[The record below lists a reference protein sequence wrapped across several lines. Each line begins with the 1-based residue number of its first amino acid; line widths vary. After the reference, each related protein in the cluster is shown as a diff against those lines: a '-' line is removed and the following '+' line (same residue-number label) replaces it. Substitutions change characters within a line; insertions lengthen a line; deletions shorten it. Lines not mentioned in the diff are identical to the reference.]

1 MGIFQTPVG
10 QRAIDISKRKGRLT
24 GSALRQSRDEFKT
37 FEQRMS
43 FGAFTRRRD
52 RRAGL
57 PFSTLR
63 S

>member
-1 MGIFQTPVG
+1 MGIFGTPEG
-10 QRAIDISKRKGRLT
+10 RRALEISKRKGRFS
-24 GSALRQSRDEFKT
+24 GSALRQARDEFKT

-57 PFSTLR
+57 PVSSLR